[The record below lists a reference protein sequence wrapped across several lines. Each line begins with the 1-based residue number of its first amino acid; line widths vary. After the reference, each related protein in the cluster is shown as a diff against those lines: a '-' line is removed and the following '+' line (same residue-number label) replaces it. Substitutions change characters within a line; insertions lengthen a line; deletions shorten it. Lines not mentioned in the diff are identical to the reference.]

1 MAIIKANNDSFVG
14 GSRHAK
20 ASKKGFALIDFEG
33 PEEDRERDSV
43 RLVLQKYTGLLRFL
57 FDKYTA
63 KQDIHK
69 RMAQLRSRVINERV
83 MSMAELMKLYRDH
96 NMDHSMLIKHE
107 FSTIA
112 KLINDKLLKPFG
124 DEGVNFSGFVQFFW

>member
-1 MAIIKANNDSFVG
+1 M
-14 GSRHAK
+14 
-20 ASKKGFALIDFEG
+20 IDFEG